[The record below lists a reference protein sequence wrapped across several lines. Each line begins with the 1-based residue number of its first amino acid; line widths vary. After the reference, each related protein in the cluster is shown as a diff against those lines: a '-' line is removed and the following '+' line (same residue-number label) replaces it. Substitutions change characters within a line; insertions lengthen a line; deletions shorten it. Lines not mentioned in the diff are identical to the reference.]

1 MTALCRIVIAPRQLT
16 RALSLSVGSFKQIKH
31 VETEKK
37 IVVEGVMEDVNV
49 KNTDL
54 AVGPCG
60 SRHQCHPFCK
70 SPIVKDVKHTDV
82 LILDQF
88 VDSKGQMYS
97 KEDLKICNVSCSFIF
112 ITEDYCFLC
121 FIIKPSGRHSSMN
134 SSMNDRSNLYF
145 EY

>member
-1 MTALCRIVIAPRQLT
+1 MTTLCRIVIAPRQLT

-88 VDSKGQMYS
+88 VDSRGQMYS

-112 ITEDYCFLC
+112 IMR
-121 FIIKPSGRHSSMN
+121 IIVFYA
-134 SSMNDRSNLYF
+134 LY
-145 EY
+145 EQLI